1 MNFAK
6 RVFQIAAIWGFLVI
20 TPLFFLEEQMS
31 VARPMA
37 YPENFYGFLAVTFAW
52 QVCFWMISRD
62 PVRFRPLMI
71 AAMVEKFPILFIYL
85 TLWAQGRLA
94 GPAIFFGVIDFIFG
108 ILFVVAYLR
117 TADAPVPNLA
127 KA

>member
-37 YPENFYGFLAVTFAW
+37 YPENYYGFLAVTFAW
-52 QVCFWMISRD
+52 QICFWAISRD

-71 AAMVEKFPILFIYL
+71 PAMFEKFPILFIYMW
-85 TLWAQGRLA
+85 LWAQGRLA

-108 ILFVVAYLR
+108 VLFVIAYLR
-117 TADAPVPNLA
+117 TENSPSPILA